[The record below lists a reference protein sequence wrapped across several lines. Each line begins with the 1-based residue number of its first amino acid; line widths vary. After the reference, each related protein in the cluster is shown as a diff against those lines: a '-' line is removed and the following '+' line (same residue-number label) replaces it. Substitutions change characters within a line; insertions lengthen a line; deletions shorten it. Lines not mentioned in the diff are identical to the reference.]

1 MCGIPDGHL
10 PNIRSEVLL
19 VVLTLVI
26 ILIEKYLILSIPI
39 KVIL

>member
-26 ILIEKYLILSIPI
+26 RLIEKYIVSAFLSFLS
-39 KVIL
+39 K